1 VPPTSIV
8 IGLAATRQIEHM
20 QNVLRERLSRLEL
33 PDRVEAIRLV
43 SEETAPLAGKEGE
56 LFQESGK
63 DGEAGTQLIERLR
76 ARLGENAVH
85 ALALHADH
93 RPEHA
98 QSTQGNAQATK
109 ASVQATQASA
119 RGTQAS
125 TRASQASAR
134 GMQASTRASQ
144 ASARS
149 SLAAASS
156 GRDARSTPRV
166 YPVRPLWL
174 FAEPR
179 PLGGEPASA
188 ELKLLSGPER
198 IESGWWDGEE
208 IGRDY
213 FVGRDAQGAEV
224 WLYRDRGGQWF
235 VQGVFA

>member
-1 VPPTSIV
+1 
-8 IGLAATRQIEHM
+8 
-20 QNVLRERLSRLEL
+20 
-33 PDRVEAIRLV
+33 
-43 SEETAPLAGKEGE
+43 
-56 LFQESGK
+56 
-63 DGEAGTQLIERLR
+63 
-76 ARLGENAVH
+76 
-85 ALALHADH
+85 
-93 RPEHA
+93 
-98 QSTQGNAQATK
+98 
-109 ASVQATQASA
+109 
-119 RGTQAS
+119 
-125 TRASQASAR
+125 
-134 GMQASTRASQ
+134 MQASTRASQ

>member
-1 VPPTSIV
+1 MLLTDKFGRAITDLRISI
-8 IGLAATRQIEHM
+8 T
-20 QNVLRERLSRLEL
+20 
-33 PDRVEAIRLV
+33 DRCNYKCVYCR
-43 SEETAPLAGKEGE
+43 TGKEGE
-56 LFQESGK
+56 LFRGSGK
-63 DGEAGTQLIERLR
+63 DGEAGTQLVERLR

-98 QSTQGNAQATK
+98 QGSAQGTK
-109 ASVQATQASA
+109 ASAGATQGSAQGTQASARATQGSAQGTQASARATQASA
-119 RGTQAS
+119 RA
-125 TRASQASAR
+125 
-134 GMQASTRASQ
+134 
-144 ASARS
+144 
-149 SLAAASS
+149 SLAAAST
-156 GRDARSTPRV
+156 GRDARSTSCV
-166 YPVRPLWL
+166 FPVRPLWL

-179 PLGGEPASA
+179 PLGAEPASA

-198 IESGWWDGEE
+198 IESGWWDGNE